1 MYIHISYNTHYMQRM
16 SIFLWRAW
24 YASAIPKLQKRKRSG
39 YYIDREW
46 VSFKLGI
53 PRLLPLVGKEH
64 IFSTRLSDCFVPKAD
79 ICYCL
84 LGQIGHSQIYLLKNF
99 FRAKTRERKEEG
111 SIYYPLGLIVIT
123 AQGACLPTNSAT
135 LPMVNRF
142 HPLWPCVPRT
152 IRSALSSSAT

>member
-1 MYIHISYNTHYMQRM
+1 M

-64 IFSTRLSDCFVPKAD
+64 IFFYSV
-79 ICYCL
+79 
-84 LGQIGHSQIYLLKNF
+84 
-99 FRAKTRERKEEG
+99 E
-111 SIYYPLGLIVIT
+111 
-123 AQGACLPTNSAT
+123 
-135 LPMVNRF
+135 
-142 HPLWPCVPRT
+142 
-152 IRSALSSSAT
+152 